1 MSDKRENP
9 LASLG
14 EYKARYFRSN
24 SNKYKSE
31 DFLRGVKLR
40 ILKRRK
46 KNRSKKTH
54 R

>member
-1 MSDKRENP
+1 MNNKTETP

-31 DFLRGVKLR
+31 DFLRGVRLK

-46 KNRSKKTH
+46 RNRNKKTH